1 VQVLSASQTERDSV
15 VEMMAKDMEKLKE
28 AFDAFGIPSY
38 DGHEPFAII
47 PEIIEL
53 LRCKENMILLS
64 WKKLRSVVKQYFFS
78 CWLTNTGIYYPTLAT
93 TIPT

>member
-1 VQVLSASQTERDSV
+1 
-15 VEMMAKDMEKLKE
+15 MAKDMDKLKE

-64 WKKLRSVVKQYFFS
+64 WKKLRSVVE
-78 CWLTNTGIYYPTLAT
+78 
-93 TIPT
+93 